1 MRMSKKTV
9 LPRLRFPEF
18 SSSREW
24 EETTLSKLANF
35 RRGSF
40 PQPYGLPEW
49 YDEQNGMPFIQV
61 FDVGDDMRVKP
72 ETKNKISALAS
83 KQSVFIPK
91 GTVII
96 TIQGS
101 IGRVAVT
108 QYDAHIDRTLLL
120 FERFHR
126 GINKIF
132 IAHTLQ
138 ILFEK
143 EKQKAPGGIIK
154 TITKEVLSD
163 FKVNIPDAKEQ
174 QKIADCLTSLDDL
187 IVTENKKLEVLKE
200 YKKGLMQKL
209 FPAEGEAVPE
219 CRFPEFKG
227 SGEWETNA
235 FRTYIKLYRGSSPRP
250 IQNYLTKNDGVN
262 WIKIGDTKNAE
273 RFIIKNVEEQI
284 TNEGAKKSRYV
295 NIGELI
301 LANSMSY
308 GKTYIVGIA
317 GCIYDGWF
325 VLREYEKYFIKQF
338 LIQLLNSDYLQK
350 QYLSLSTGGVV
361 QNISSDIVYATL
373 LKRPQLDEQERIADC
388 LLSLDDLITAQTEK
402 IETLKL
408 HKKGLMQGL
417 FPSAQ
422 EVFG

>member
-1 MRMSKKTV
+1 MRMSKKRV